1 MADCRTRCWPSYIPR
16 VCPWQIAYT
25 ETKINSV
32 HIHRDLHRLP
42 ENKGRGIY
50 ECFVQTDKRVSSD
63 KTDDT
68 KTRDNSGRKFFHS
81 DQRGTNGIRK

>member
-1 MADCRTRCWPSYIPR
+1 MADSLHRD
-16 VCPWQIAYT
+16 QN
-25 ETKINSV
+25 NSV
-32 HIHRDLHRLP
+32 HIRRDLHRLS
-42 ENKGRGIY
+42 ENKGRGIS

-81 DQRGTNGIRK
+81 DQRGANGIRK